1 MKPSLLAPGGK
12 LRGRRCD
19 SHRPCTWLEVAPGLY
34 LAQKRITAMRQLV
47 KRHGCSA
54 RVIAAA
60 GFLGDPVLVVVGP
73 KHVYKLRVFRPEQLA
88 MEDRK
93 RVR

>member
-1 MKPSLLAPGGK
+1 
-12 LRGRRCD
+12 
-19 SHRPCTWLEVAPGLY
+19 
-34 LAQKRITAMRQLV
+34 MRQLV

-60 GFLGDPVLVVVGP
+60 GFLGDPVLVVAGP